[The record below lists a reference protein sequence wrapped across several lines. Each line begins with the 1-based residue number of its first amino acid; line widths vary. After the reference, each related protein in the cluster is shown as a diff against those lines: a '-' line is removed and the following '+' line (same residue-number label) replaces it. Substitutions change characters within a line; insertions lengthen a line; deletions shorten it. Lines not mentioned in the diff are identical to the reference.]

1 MISHDLVE
9 YLRKWKR
16 ILIVLPSTTYSSV
29 NEHTLEQRN
38 HSSADPIHSPKHPS
52 FSPFLALAIHAL
64 RARRRALKLAKPESE
79 SCELDATAALANGCR
94 RPQADI
100 NIHTR
105 LHPQSIIVI
114 GSTYHALLSL
124 LLSLLSSVKHFD
136 SGMHRKPPDML
147 RGISRHY
154 YLVISERSIR
164 SSSTAKTSTYVHHL
178 RCYQASIPILRRD
191 NQTLSPARRGRTQ
204 RQSTSAEPDSLSS
217 LVDAWRSSGSIVVS
231 QQRWYSVVI
240 VPTSPVAEQYRLL

>member
-1 MISHDLVE
+1 LGSERDLGRRYHTTYQGMISHDLVE

-16 ILIVLPSTTYSSV
+16 ILIVSPSTTYSSV

-105 LHPQSIIVI
+105 LHPSSLSVRD
-114 GSTYHALLSL
+114 TLPSL
-124 LLSLLSSVKHFD
+124 LLPIHVLLSS
-136 SGMHRKPPDML
+136 
-147 RGISRHY
+147 
-154 YLVISERSIR
+154 
-164 SSSTAKTSTYVHHL
+164 T
-178 RCYQASIPILRRD
+178 
-191 NQTLSPARRGRTQ
+191 
-204 RQSTSAEPDSLSS
+204 
-217 LVDAWRSSGSIVVS
+217 
-231 QQRWYSVVI
+231 
-240 VPTSPVAEQYRLL
+240 

>member
-1 MISHDLVE
+1 MALVNFCG
-9 YLRKWKR
+9 KWKR

-114 GSTYHALLSL
+114 ASTYHALLSL
-124 LLSLLSSVKHFD
+124 LLSLLSSTLIAACIASHQIC
-136 SGMHRKPPDML
+136 SEAYL
-147 RGISRHY
+147 GI
-154 YLVISERSIR
+154 
-164 SSSTAKTSTYVHHL
+164 T
-178 RCYQASIPILRRD
+178 IL
-191 NQTLSPARRGRTQ
+191 
-204 RQSTSAEPDSLSS
+204 
-217 LVDAWRSSGSIVVS
+217 
-231 QQRWYSVVI
+231 
-240 VPTSPVAEQYRLL
+240 